1 MLEAF
6 IQKTH
11 IKNLKRLGYIVI
23 RLRST
28 SEAGWPDVVALK
40 NGVARFFEFK
50 RENGGKVSKLQ
61 LLRKQQLELEGFS
74 VDIIDSPHHNK
85 KSS

>member
-6 IQKTH
+6 IQKQH
-11 IKNLKRLGYIVI
+11 IKDLKRLGYIVI

-40 NGVARFFEFK
+40 NGQARFFEFK

-61 LLRKQQLELEGFS
+61 LLRKQQLEAAGFS
-74 VDIIDSPHHNK
+74 VDIISSPPNK
-85 KSS
+85 KH